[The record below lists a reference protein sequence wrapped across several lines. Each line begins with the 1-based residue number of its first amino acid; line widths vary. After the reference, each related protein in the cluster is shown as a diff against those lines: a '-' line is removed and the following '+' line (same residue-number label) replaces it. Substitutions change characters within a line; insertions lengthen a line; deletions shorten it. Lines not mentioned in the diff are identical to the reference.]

1 MMKPV
6 RTKQAKMKKLIFIRH
21 GKAEDQVADI
31 TDFERSLTIRGKSQ
45 SKLMAQLLR
54 SHEKDLGLM
63 ITSPAF
69 RAIETAIIFGKEFG
83 LSPDTMQISSDLY
96 FNLEPRAYI
105 SFFSSRSE
113 NTDTITLFGHNFLIS
128 EMAAF
133 FAMDETEVLPKSGVL
148 CLTFEAESWSSLK
161 KASGK
166 TEYFLTPK
174 SHL

>member
-1 MMKPV
+1 MKTA
-6 RTKQAKMKKLIFIRH
+6 RAKQAKMKKLIFIRH

-31 TDFERSLTIRGKSQ
+31 SDFERSLTVRGKSL

-54 SHEKDLGLM
+54 SHERDLGLM

-69 RAIETAIIFGKEFG
+69 RAIETALIFGKEFG
-83 LSPDTMQISSDLY
+83 LSPDAMHISSDLY
-96 FNLEPRAYI
+96 FNLEPDAYI

-113 NTDTITLFGHNFLIS
+113 DVNTITLFGHNFLIS

-133 FAMDETEVLPKSGVL
+133 FAADETELLPKSGVL
-148 CLTFEAESWSSLK
+148 CLTFDAERW
-161 KASGK
+161 ASIRQASAK

>member
-1 MMKPV
+1 MKPV

-54 SHEKDLGLM
+54 SHEKNLGLM

-69 RAIETAIIFGKEFG
+69 RAIETAMIFGKEFG

-133 FAMDETEVLPKSGVL
+133 FAADETEVLPKSGVL
-148 CLTFEAESWSSLK
+148 CLTFEAVSWSSLK

>member
-1 MMKPV
+1 MKPV
-6 RTKQAKMKKLIFIRH
+6 RAKQAKMKKLIFIRH
-21 GKAEDQVADI
+21 GKAEDQVTDI
-31 TDFERSLTIRGKSQ
+31 SDFERSLTLRGKSQ

-54 SHEKDLGLM
+54 SHEKGLGLM

-69 RAIETAIIFGKEFG
+69 RAIETALIFGKEFG
-83 LSPDTMQISSDLY
+83 LSPDAMQISSDLY
-96 FNLEPRAYI
+96 FNLEPGAYI

-113 NTDTITLFGHNFLIS
+113 DTDTITLFGHNFLIS

-148 CLTFEAESWSSLK
+148 CLTFEAATWSSLK

>member
-1 MMKPV
+1 MRPD
-6 RTKQAKMKKLIFIRH
+6 RGRQTKMKKLIFIRH

-31 TDFERSLTIRGKSQ
+31 SDFERSLTIRGKSQ

-69 RAIETAIIFGKEFG
+69 RAIETAIIFAREFG
-83 LSPDTMQISSDLY
+83 LSPDTMKISSDLY
-96 FNLEPRAYI
+96 FNLEPGAYI

-113 NTDTITLFGHNFLIS
+113 DTDTITLFGHNFLIS

-133 FAMDETEVLPKSGVL
+133 FAADETEVLPKSGVL
-148 CLTFEAESWSSLK
+148 CLTFDADKWSSLR

-166 TEYFLTPK
+166 TAYFLTPK
-174 SHL
+174 AHL

>member
-1 MMKPV
+1 MMKPI

-31 TDFERSLTIRGKSQ
+31 SDFERSLTIRGKSQ
-45 SKLMAQLLR
+45 SRLMAQLLR
-54 SHEKDLGLM
+54 SHEKDLGLI

-69 RAIETAIIFGKEFG
+69 RAIETALIFGKEFG
-83 LSPDTMQISSDLY
+83 LSPDAMQISSDLY
-96 FNLEPRAYI
+96 FNLEPGAYS

-113 NTDTITLFGHNFLIS
+113 DVNTITLFGHNFLIS

-133 FAMDETEVLPKSGVL
+133 FATDETEVLPKSGVL
-148 CLTFEAESWSSLK
+148 CLTFDAERWSSIR

-166 TEYFLTPK
+166 TEYLFTPK
-174 SHL
+174 THL

>member
-1 MMKPV
+1 MKPV
-6 RTKQAKMKKLIFIRH
+6 RAKQATMKKLIFIRH

-31 TDFERSLTIRGKSQ
+31 SDFERSLTLRGKSQ

-54 SHEKDLGLM
+54 SREKDLGLI

-69 RAIETAIIFGKEFG
+69 RAIETALIFGKEFS
-83 LSPDTMQISSDLY
+83 LSPETMQVSSDLY
-96 FNLEPRAYI
+96 FNLEPGAYI

-113 NTDTITLFGHNFLIS
+113 ATDTITLVGHNFLIS

-133 FAMDETEVLPKSGVL
+133 FAADDTEVLPKSGVL
-148 CLTFEAESWSSLK
+148 CLTFKAATWSSLK
-161 KASGK
+161 KASGM